1 MARINHILL
10 QYQNIENKVSE
21 DVNSIDEVIFLI
33 EFIDNIKKPEQ
44 KLEELLGK
52 LEQAKIR
59 KDFIDNLFIDL
70 EEPDFLRYLD
80 LLTYP
85 KKLLKFLDKRRSE
98 LESERSRLSKM
109 MDQDIREINVSIN
122 VSFTFSLLLE
132 LGGII
137 YNFRD

>member
-132 LGGII
+132 LVGII